1 MGRFDRRART
11 GMLVGALAM
20 FFALD
25 VAFLL
30 SMAGMPF
37 VADSLGQAI
46 IDVLPGFISIPLIDA
61 LHQWA
66 KILLIVGVVAL
77 FLIDGAAT
85 GLLAASP
92 RRRTAVVLGVGLL
105 PWVAAFAL
113 ARLFAPLRIEPV
125 TSLIDAAVG
134 AAVFLAALAFILP
147 SAVDRSTDT
156 GPASPARRRAL
167 LGTAAVAAAIAIV
180 SLPLSRIAAVGA
192 SGLGNVTTAARRL
205 RTRADIPAADP
216 AVDALPGITPRITTN
231 EDHYVVDTTLVKPR
245 VLIDEW
251 RLDIKGLVQSPFS
264 LTYDQLLDLEAVEQI
279 HTLECISNYVGGDLI
294 STALWTGV
302 PLRDLLNRAQVQV
315 GAYDVV
321 FTSVDGYTD
330 SIPIAKAMEDRTLV
344 AYLMNGKTV
353 PQDHGYPARM
363 LVPNIYGMKNVK
375 WIRTIEVVN
384 YDFIGYWQQQGWSD
398 SANINTNA
406 RIDLPGRSV
415 RWTGGTLPVAGI
427 AFAGARGISK
437 VELSSDGGKS
447 WGLATLEVPMG
458 PLSWRRWSYDWTP
471 SGAGPVKLI
480 VRATDGT
487 GNTETPIARSPYPD
501 GSTGYDSIDV
511 TVQRG

>member
-1 MGRFDRRART
+1 
-11 GMLVGALAM
+11 M

-46 IDVLPGFISIPLIDA
+46 IDVLPGWISIPLIEA

-66 KILLIVGVVAL
+66 KILLVLGVVGL

-85 GLLAASP
+85 GLLAAS
-92 RRRTAVVLGVGLL
+92 RRRTSLVLGVGLL
-105 PWVAAFAL
+105 PWVAAFLL
-113 ARLFAPLRIEPV
+113 ARIFAPQRIEPV
-125 TSLIDAAVG
+125 TSLIDAAIG

-147 SAVDRSTDT
+147 SALDRSADT
-156 GPASPARRRAL
+156 EPASPGRRRAL
-167 LGTAAVAAAIAIV
+167 LGTAAIAGAIGLV
-180 SLPLSRIAAVGA
+180 SLPLSQVAALG
-192 SGLGNVTTAARRL
+192 SGGLGVVAMAARRL

-216 AVDALPGITPRITTN
+216 SLDTLPGITPRITAN
-231 EDHYVVDTTLVKPR
+231 EDHYTVDTTLVKPR

-251 RLDIKGLVQSPFS
+251 RLDIKGQVETPFS
-264 LTYDQLLDLEAVEQI
+264 LNYDQLLDLEAVEQV
-279 HTLECISNYVGGDLI
+279 HTLECISNNVGGELI

-302 PLRDLLNRAQVQV
+302 PLKDLLNRAQVKST
-315 GAYDVV
+315 AYDVV

-330 SIPIAKAMEDRTLV
+330 SVPIAKAMEDRTLV
-344 AYLMNGKTV
+344 AYLMNGRTV

-375 WIRTIEVVN
+375 WIRSIEVVN
-384 YDFIGYWQQQGWSD
+384 YDFLGYWMQQGWSD
-398 SANINTNA
+398 IANINTNA
-406 RIDLPGRSV
+406 RIDLPNKNI
-415 RWTGGTLPVAGI
+415 RWTGGAITVAGI

-437 VELSSDGGKS
+437 VELSTDDGKS
-447 WGLATLEVPMG
+447 WGQATLETQMG
-458 PLSWRRWSYDWTP
+458 PLTWRRWSFAWTP
-471 SGAGPVKLI
+471 HGTGPAKLI

-487 GNTETPIARSPYPD
+487 GNTETPVGRPPYPD
-501 GSTGYDSIDV
+501 GSTGYDSIEV
-511 TVQRG
+511 NVQRA

>member
-37 VADSLGQAI
+37 AADSLGQAI
-46 IDVLPGFISIPLIDA
+46 IDVLPGWISIPLIDA

-66 KILLIVGVVAL
+66 KILLVLGVVGL

-85 GLLAASP
+85 GLLAAS
-92 RRRTAVVLGVGLL
+92 RRRSAVVLGVGLL
-105 PWVAAFAL
+105 PWVAAFVL
-113 ARLFAPLRIEPV
+113 ARIFSPQRIEPV

-134 AAVFLAALAFILP
+134 AGVFLAALAFILP
-147 SAVDRSTDT
+147 SALDRSADAE
-156 GPASPARRRAL
+156 PASPGRRRAL
-167 LGTAAVAAAIAIV
+167 LGTAAIAGAVAIV
-180 SLPLSRIAAVGA
+180 SLPLSKVAAIG
-192 SGLGNVTTAARRL
+192 SGGLGDVPLAARRL
-205 RTRADIPAADP
+205 RTSADIPAPDP
-216 AVDALPGITPRITTN
+216 AVDGLDGITPRITAN
-231 EDHYVVDTTLVKPR
+231 EDHYTVDTTLVKPR

-251 RLDIKGLVQSPFS
+251 RLDIKGEVESPFS
-264 LTYDQLLDLEAVEQI
+264 LTYNQLLDLEAVEQL
-279 HTLECISNYVGGDLI
+279 HTLECISNNVGGDLI

-302 PLRDLLNRAQVQV
+302 PLRDLLGRAQVKSS
-315 GAYDVV
+315 AYDVA

-330 SIPIAKAMEDRTLV
+330 SIPIAKAMEERTLV

-384 YDFIGYWQQQGWSD
+384 YDFRGYWMQQGWSD
-398 SANINTNA
+398 IANVNTNA
-406 RIDLPGRSV
+406 RIDVPGRNIRSA
-415 RWTGGTLPVAGI
+415 GGPLTVAGI

-437 VELSSDGGKS
+437 VELSTDGGKS
-447 WGLATLEVPMG
+447 WGLATLEAAMG
-458 PLSWRRWSYDWTP
+458 PLTWRRWSFQWTP
-471 SGAGPVKLI
+471 NGVGPAKLI
-480 VRATDGT
+480 VRATDGA
-487 GNTETPIARSPYPD
+487 GNTETPIDRPPYPD
-501 GSTGYDSIDV
+501 GATGYDSIDV
-511 TVQRG
+511 SVQRA